1 MTGAWVGPCCNPIDF
16 LNPLSAGGG
25 YHWFNKIFS
34 HLVTYDVKYSQI
46 LPDLAESWSTSE
58 DGQTWTFKLRQ
69 GVTFHDGGAFTANDV
84 VFSIEICLDPQ
95 VKCNKAGELG
105 TIAGAKDFIDGK
117 ATSVSGLKVVDDNTL
132 DVTTDGPNAAILDT
146 FAETWI
152 LSKASM
158 EGVSHENLDQNEYW
172 RTKSVGTGPFKF
184 VQFVDGQ
191 YIETAAFDNYWRGR
205 PKIDKLIRR
214 EFKDPATALLAFDA
228 GEIDFTYLTLDELER
243 ESKNENA
250 VVIPGP
256 SQVDNAITLNPAANP
271 VFGDPKFHQAILYAI
286 DRKSIIE
293 SIYKGAATAVPCFY
307 GNPKYHPEGIEP
319 YDYNPEKAKAL
330 LAELGV
336 DTASLP
342 EFVLDT
348 YYNDQLSADVMTVI
362 QANLADVMDGPSAE
376 EIAAARLAIVQAE
389 DTVTSTQR
397 SLNSV
402 LKPNVAYYQEQ
413 YQRAQ
418 EDVTAAQASVDA
430 DQYQISLRSASDA
443 LASAKSNL
451 EQWQRLETMY
461 PGYGEQHGN
470 GFVNAQN
477 RYARAVEDYNVAV
490 ANAQQS
496 STANVNTL
504 TDAQS
509 ALQTAQANL
518 AAAQSGPD
526 SADVQLYTAKLEQAQ
541 ADLAA
546 ARTTLDDL
554 LSQPDE
560 QAIADARAAVANA
573 EENAS
578 RNQIV
583 APFSGTVLGIYNRV
597 GDRVSSGT
605 NAVVI
610 ADISSLKIQVSVSE
624 VDVNQITPGQAVSIT
639 VDAAP
644 DAEYSGQVDQLISL
658 GVSNSGVVT
667 FPVIVNIPDPD
678 PALKPGMS
686 AAVNIVVAEHA
697 DAILVPNKAI
707 RVANGKR
714 TVTVMNG
721 GGQMQQVEVTIGLT
735 NETYSEILSGSLK
748 QGDRLMISTS
758 TSSSSSST
766 STTGGRNNGGFG
778 GGPFLD
784 GGGPPAGP

>member
-1 MTGAWVGPCCNPIDF
+1 M
-16 LNPLSAGGG
+16 
-25 YHWFNKIFS
+25 
-34 HLVTYDVKYSQI
+34 
-46 LPDLAESWSTSE
+46 
-58 DGQTWTFKLRQ
+58 
-69 GVTFHDGGAFTANDV
+69 
-84 VFSIEICLDPQ
+84 
-95 VKCNKAGELG
+95 
-105 TIAGAKDFIDGK
+105 
-117 ATSVSGLKVVDDNTL
+117 
-132 DVTTDGPNAAILDT
+132 
-146 FAETWI
+146 
-152 LSKASM
+152 
-158 EGVSHENLDQNEYW
+158 
-172 RTKSVGTGPFKF
+172 
-184 VQFVDGQ
+184 
-191 YIETAAFDNYWRGR
+191 
-205 PKIDKLIRR
+205 RR
-214 EFKDPATALLAFDA
+214 
-228 GEIDFTYLTLDELER
+228 R
-243 ESKNENA
+243 
-250 VVIPGP
+250 V
-256 SQVDNAITLNPAANP
+256 
-271 VFGDPKFHQAILYAI
+271 ILYAVGGVI
-286 DRKSIIE
+286 LAGGAWFGYQWYRRSNTPVTPMQTAEVTVGSISTAVSASGTISAPQSSTILWQTTGNIKSINVTV
-293 SIYKGAATAVPCFY
+293 GDVV
-307 GNPKYHPEGIEP
+307 
-319 YDYNPEKAKAL
+319 KAGDV
-330 LAELGV
+330 LA
-336 DTASLP
+336 
-342 EFVLDT
+342 VLDP
-348 YYNDQLSADVMTVI
+348 DSLSAEIVQAQADLLTA

-376 EIAAARLAIVQAE
+376 DIAAAKLAIVQAE

-418 EDVTAAQASVDA
+418 ESVSAAQASVDA

-477 RYARAVEDYNVAV
+477 RYARAVEDYNVAL

-496 STANVNTL
+496 STANINTL
-504 TDAQS
+504 TDARS

-518 AAAQSGPD
+518 AAAQSGPS

-546 ARTTLDDL
+546 ARTKLDDL

-560 QAIADARAAVANA
+560 QAIADAKAAVANA

-605 NAVVI
+605 NAIVI
-610 ADISSLKIQVSVSE
+610 ADVSSLKIQVSVSE
-624 VDVNQITPGQAVSIT
+624 VDVNLIAPGQAVSIT

-644 DAEYSGQVDQLISL
+644 DAEYSGEVDQLISL
-658 GVSNSGVVT
+658 GSSNSGVVT
-667 FPVIVNIPDPD
+667 FPVIVNIPNPD

-686 AAVNIVVAEHA
+686 AAVNIIVAEHA

-721 GGQMQQVEVTIGLT
+721 GGQIQQVEVTIGLT
-735 NETYSEILSGSLK
+735 NETYSEITSGSLK
-748 QGDRLMISTS
+748 QGDRLLISTS

-766 STTGGRNNGGFG
+766 STTGGRDNGGGFI
-778 GGPFLD
+778 GGPMLD

>member
-1 MTGAWVGPCCNPIDF
+1 MRRRVILYVIGGVILAGGAWFGYQWYRRSNSPVTPMQTAEVTVG
-16 LNPLSAGGG
+16 
-25 YHWFNKIFS
+25 
-34 HLVTYDVKYSQI
+34 
-46 LPDLAESWSTSE
+46 
-58 DGQTWTFKLRQ
+58 
-69 GVTFHDGGAFTANDV
+69 
-84 VFSIEICLDPQ
+84 SIS
-95 VKCNKAGELG
+95 
-105 TIAGAKDFIDGK
+105 
-117 ATSVSGLKVVDDNTL
+117 TSVSASGTISAPQSSTVAWQ
-132 DVTTDGPNAAILDT
+132 TTGNI
-146 FAETWI
+146 
-152 LSKASM
+152 
-158 EGVSHENLDQNEYW
+158 
-172 RTKSVGTGPFKF
+172 
-184 VQFVDGQ
+184 
-191 YIETAAFDNYWRGR
+191 
-205 PKIDKLIRR
+205 
-214 EFKDPATALLAFDA
+214 
-228 GEIDFTYLTLDELER
+228 
-243 ESKNENA
+243 
-250 VVIPGP
+250 
-256 SQVDNAITLNPAANP
+256 
-271 VFGDPKFHQAILYAI
+271 
-286 DRKSIIE
+286 KSINV
-293 SIYKGAATAVPCFY
+293 AV
-307 GNPKYHPEGIEP
+307 G
-319 YDYNPEKAKAL
+319 DVVKAGDV
-330 LAELGV
+330 LA
-336 DTASLP
+336 
-342 EFVLDT
+342 VLDP
-348 YYNDQLSADVMTVI
+348 DSLSAEIVQAQADLLTA

-376 EIAAARLAIVQAE
+376 EIAAAKLAIVQAE

-402 LKPNVAYYQEQ
+402 LKPNVSYYQQQ

-418 EDVTAAQASVDA
+418 ESVTAAQASVDA

-477 RYARAVEDYNVAV
+477 RYARAVEDYNVAL

-496 STANVNTL
+496 STTNVNNL

-518 AAAQSGPD
+518 AAAQSGPN

-546 ARTTLDDL
+546 AQTKLDDL

-560 QAIADARAAVANA
+560 QAIADAKAAVANA

-578 RNQIV
+578 RYQIV

-605 NAVVI
+605 NAIVI

-624 VDVNQITPGQAVSIT
+624 VDVNQIAPGQAVSIT

-644 DAEYSGQVDQLISL
+644 DAAYSGQVDQLISL
-658 GVSNSGVVT
+658 GSSNSGVVT
-667 FPVIVNIPDPD
+667 FPVIVSIPNPD

-686 AAVNIVVAEHA
+686 AAVNIIVAEHA

-721 GGQMQQVEVTIGLT
+721 GGQIQQVEVTIGLT
-735 NETYSEILSGSLK
+735 NETYSEVTSGSLK
-748 QGDRLMISTS
+748 QGDRLLISTS